1 MTTRDTR
8 LPNVGSST
16 SISKIIPVRISL
28 RIRRYTRSFLIQKD
42 NRRPGFWLDL
52 NIWSLSSKWLTNSNP
67 ANKSRIRGTYSSTL
81 ILLAYELLSLGYC
94 SYMSDEGLPHST
106 FIASISDSWFL
117 TSFAGSANPLT
128 SPVQHTHERLFLET
142 STCVFRGGK
151 PQLENGSSSIRL
163 WNLPKQAT
171 TSPPP

>member
-81 ILLAYELLSLGYC
+81 ILLAYELC
-94 SYMSDEGLPHST
+94 RKREGRRES
-106 FIASISDSWFL
+106 
-117 TSFAGSANPLT
+117 
-128 SPVQHTHERLFLET
+128 RRRKET
-142 STCVFRGGK
+142 T
-151 PQLENGSSSIRL
+151 
-163 WNLPKQAT
+163 AT
-171 TSPPP
+171 TDQQKLQQEIGRPVRSTDVHNMHKALAVDRSGRPQKEIGRPSGRPTESA